1 MTTSR
6 RIEFALGLLS
16 GLLGFLALGIQFF
29 GPGVSYMESSTSGG
43 TVSGMTSYAQVAGG
57 VVFLI
62 VLFGLPLVGIAW
74 GAARH
79 ALSSSASAR
88 IVLWVATLLLTVLAV
103 LALLSIGPSLLP
115 AVILAWVASS
125 LALVNRRAVAGA
137 R

>member
-6 RIEFALGLLS
+6 RIEFACGLLS
-16 GLLGFLALGIQFF
+16 GLLGFLALGIEFF
-29 GPGVSYMESSTSGG
+29 WPGVSYMESSSNGV
-43 TVSGMTSYAQVAGG
+43 TVSGMTSYAQAYGG
-57 VVFLI
+57 VVFPI
-62 VLFGLPLVGIAW
+62 MLFGLPLVGVAW

-79 ALSSSASAR
+79 ALFSSSVAR
-88 IVLWVATLLLTVLAV
+88 IILWVATLLLTVLAV

-137 R
+137 